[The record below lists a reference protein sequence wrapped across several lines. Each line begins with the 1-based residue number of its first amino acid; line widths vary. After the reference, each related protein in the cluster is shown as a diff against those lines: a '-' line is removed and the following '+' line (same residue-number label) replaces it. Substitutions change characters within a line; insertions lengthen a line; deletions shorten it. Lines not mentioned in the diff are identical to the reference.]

1 MKKIIG
7 AAMPALVAGVA
18 IGYFAAGLVDG
29 GETEVAAPQKKETK
43 VVKVGLED
51 KSDVAALRARI
62 RELERANRDEKTEVA
77 VNEAGGERPRREG
90 PRNPGEWIE
99 NFRKSNPERYT
110 QITNRMA
117 SWSAERKQR
126 ANSRLEFLASVDTST
141 MSAAERKNHNRL
153 QDLLME
159 REDVQ
164 AKLEAAFA
172 SGDFMNE
179 NNRELMTSMR
189 ELSQEIDELNTSER
203 DLLIKKTA
211 EALGF
216 QGEDVGEISSTMKQI
231 IDSTESDAAQM
242 MRGFGRAF
250 GRGGR
255 GGGRGQGGQR

>member
-1 MKKIIG
+1 
-7 AAMPALVAGVA
+7 MPALVAGIA
-18 IGYFAAGLVDG
+18 IGYFSAGIVG
-29 GETEVAAPQKKETK
+29 GDAKEESKAPEKQAK

-51 KSDVAALRARI
+51 KSDVRALRARI
-62 RELERANRDEKTEVA
+62 RELERANLGNKKETA
-77 VNEAGGERPRREG
+77 VNEASEDRPRREG

-159 REDVQ
+159 REDMQ